1 MAKKFTLNAGG
12 LFEYAESGKSGILGF
27 IEKAAA
33 PPKPKKP
40 PKRKGGTK
48 TTKNAKQARQRERQ
62 RQQAVKREQQKQRK
76 AQRRQEKEQKQKKVY
91 QEQQQKAAARKA
103 RKQQQAAPK
112 TAPKPKKQSKPKLS
126 AEEYKKQRI
135 KNIENADSPRM
146 KAIIDLLNLLCDR
159 LADIFANL
167 PPELRTRIPA
177 PPEAGKHYEIGDFYG
192 NSYDDEIIGGALDEV
207 DKIKGVINKAMDD
220 LLQIKARRSLDMELA
235 FEIEAI
241 INELD
246 ALLGEIEKTGVTKQR
261 AISNENLRKYKNQ
274 SQKAKDILKKL

>member
-27 IEKAAA
+27 IEKAAE

-48 TTKNAKQARQRERQ
+48 TTKAAKQARQRERQ
-62 RQQAVKREQQKQRK
+62 RQQAAKREQHKQRK
-76 AQRRQEKEQKQKKVY
+76 TQRRQEKEQKQKKIY

-103 RKQQQAAPK
+103 RKQQQATKPA
-112 TAPKPKKQSKPKLS
+112 PKKQGKPKLS

-135 KNIENADSPRM
+135 KNIENADNPRM
-146 KAIIDLLNLLCDR
+146 KAIIDLLNLLSDR

-167 PPELRTRIPA
+167 PPELRARIPA
-177 PPEAGKHYEIGDFYG
+177 PPEAGQHYEVGDFYG
-192 NSYDDEIIGGALDEV
+192 NSYDDEIIGGALDEI
-207 DKIKGVINKAMDD
+207 DKLKDIINRAMDN
-220 LLQIKARRSLDMELA
+220 LLQIKTRRSLDMELA

-246 ALLGEIEKTGVTKQR
+246 ALLGEIEKSGVTKQR